1 MNDVNRLRLLL
12 CTKSSDKKLRK
23 LPPTREALQ
32 LHILR
37 SVYAAGC
44 IWGVTL
50 QPSDQIPSLVNW
62 EWKYSQNNRFALD
75 WCRAYNANLN
85 DCKFTCICN
94 GLCSRSKCQKKELLG
109 QENKIL
115 LCGLLMHMPRRV
127 QNPVKH
133 LRLSFFCENSKQL
146 KPVNN

>member
-1 MNDVNRLRLLL
+1 MSWAPDRVEENDLNLIKIYVCAPYDPHNRFYMNDVNRLRLLL

-94 GLCSRSKCQKKELLG
+94 GLCSRSKC
-109 QENKIL
+109 
-115 LCGLLMHMPRRV
+115 
-127 QNPVKH
+127 
-133 LRLSFFCENSKQL
+133 
-146 KPVNN
+146 